1 MRWRYHR
8 SRQRSPAQCPQMP
21 NLEQQRH
28 QLHLKLVHYL
38 RMIFVISASRTGET
52 REIRWRRHHSKQR
65 SPAQCPQMPSRA
77 GCKLAKPQAAAR
89 SARRVRRCRIQAFL
103 PLKESAVAVPRLP
116 SAVTALAPMDRFFTQ
131 LLHHLRTRRAS
142 DGSRR
147 RPRRVPSRS
156 DQTRTNEM
164 VSEGWEARA

>member
-1 MRWRYHR
+1 MEPSQKEATSKLTQELTQALKEEREKAAKAEKELRAKAKEAATMRVDAEEAHGSLDVSYSWHR
-8 SRQRSPAQCPQMP
+8 VYLTRDVQAQT
-21 NLEQQRH
+21 
-28 QLHLKLVHYL
+28 
-38 RMIFVISASRTGET
+38 A
-52 REIRWRRHHSKQR
+52 
-65 SPAQCPQMPSRA
+65 
-77 GCKLAKPQAAAR
+77 LAKLQAAAR

-156 DQTRTNEM
+156 DQTTSSSRSRGSVGVGN
-164 VSEGWEARA
+164 